1 LPVTVQD
8 EIAHAVAVA
17 ADSLGLHEGP
27 VHAELRVNNQGP
39 WMLEM
44 AGRSIGGLCSTI
56 LEFGAGM
63 CLEELILRHAIGEEV
78 AEFSR
83 EAQAAGVMMLPIPAA
98 GLLKSVHGVEQ
109 ARRVPSITGVE
120 ITAKL
125 NHTLV
130 PLPEGAA
137 YLGFLFARG
146 ETPAV
151 VEAAL
156 REAHGKL
163 RFEIRPELKVLR
175 AV

>member
-1 LPVTVQD
+1 
-8 EIAHAVAVA
+8 
-17 ADSLGLHEGP
+17 
-27 VHAELRVNNQGP
+27 
-39 WMLEM
+39 MLEM